1 MDIPETDYS
10 EDFPMYCADV
20 DEDGETLDAVGCY
33 VSELICSLEWNATNP
48 KNDNILM
55 LAARFFLDLKEK
67 FKLLQVSLDFVIHS
81 VEELLRVSVTDI
93 KKQILETLDQEGV
106 EVTAV
111 SLDQVFPS
119 LDPFSCLKTEYQ

>member
-33 VSELICSLEWNATNP
+33 VSELICSLERNATNP

-55 LAARFFLDLKEK
+55 LAARFFLNLKEK
-67 FKLLQVSLDFVIHS
+67 FKLSL
-81 VEELLRVSVTDI
+81 
-93 KKQILETLDQEGV
+93 
-106 EVTAV
+106 
-111 SLDQVFPS
+111 
-119 LDPFSCLKTEYQ
+119 